1 MSINMSR
8 FIFFCFGVILS
19 SAVWMVTRESKSHF
33 DYESC
38 SERAGTNA
46 EFSEALDALLMSCAD
61 QYPARRNSSGDG
73 YVYVDEM
80 SGLSFAISTPVPSAT
95 NWLEIRNALEAHSK
109 EVEKKRVAE
118 EAASLRELEL
128 SKEKDRQRSE
138 EAAAQAEEREWR
150 RQECLKLNDK
160 KRQYFAR
167 EQQTA
172 TKNVVVT
179 KRTMVSNKLFQT
191 DRPVVK
197 VTNLSGFPV
206 SVLKLRF
213 QYLTQRGEYDSWQN
227 IVCPTVPQYSWTA
240 FNSQNSLF
248 PVGGTMQVEVPDSQI
263 MGRAGD
269 WLLCVSVESAEFQRP
284 NLNLENCY

>member
-8 FIFFCFGVILS
+8 LIFFCFGVMLS
-19 SAVWMVTRESKSHF
+19 SAVWMAALENRNHF

-38 SERAGTNA
+38 SEMAGTNA
-46 EFSEALDALLMSCAD
+46 AFSEALDALLASCAD
-61 QYPARRNSSGDG
+61 QYPARRDSLGDG
-73 YVYVDEM
+73 YIYVDEM
-80 SGLSFAISTPVPSAT
+80 SGLSFAIPTPVPSAT
-95 NWLEIRNALEAHSK
+95 NWIEIRSAVEAHAK
-109 EVEKKRVAE
+109 EVEKSRLAE
-118 EAASLRELEL
+118 EEARLRELEL
-128 SKEKDRQRSE
+128 REEQDRQRRE
-138 EAAAQAEEREWR
+138 VAAALAEEREWR

-172 TKNVVVT
+172 TKNIIVT

-206 SVLKLRF
+206 SSLKLRF
-213 QYLTQRGEYDSWQN
+213 QYMTQRGEYDSWQN

-240 FNSQNSLF
+240 FSSQNSLF
-248 PVGGTMQVEVPDSQI
+248 PVGGTMQVVVPDSQI
-263 MGRAGD
+263 VGRAGD
-269 WLLCVSVESAEFQRP
+269 WLLCTSVESAEFQRP
-284 NLNLENCY
+284 KLNLENCY